1 MRLIFHLIRLVKR
14 KGYGFAGSALFPE
27 SVLLTGWDVVSLIT
41 SGASDN
47 YSDKSAIKQGYSE
60 AL

>member
-1 MRLIFHLIRLVKR
+1 MKIVVKR